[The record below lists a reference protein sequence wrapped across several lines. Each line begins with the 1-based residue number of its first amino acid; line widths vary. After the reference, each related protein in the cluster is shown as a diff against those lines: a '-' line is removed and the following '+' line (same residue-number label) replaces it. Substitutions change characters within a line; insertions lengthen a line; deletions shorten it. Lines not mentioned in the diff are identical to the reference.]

1 MQTIAKHVMNVH
13 MNRPNVNNDEDG
25 NAVGEIDLDKMKAY
39 IAYCRRFVTTRHRL
53 TCFAYWLNSKCA
65 PRLSPEAQE
74 MLSSHFVS
82 LRKQVQQVEQDND
95 ERSSIPITIRFV
107 VFLSELTS
115 LSLRLLHSQ
124 LEAIIRISES
134 LAKMTLAPVV
144 QNHHV
149 EEAIRLFKFST
160 MDAVSAG
167 SADGLSRGALNEEM
181 ARIERELRRRLPVGW
196 STSYQSLVREFVTQ
210 QGYSSHALERTLFIL
225 EKREV
230 IRFSGQVS
238 IIMFALPSLTR
249 PSEKSGTQSWC
260 LMYFR

>member
-1 MQTIAKHVMNVH
+1 
-13 MNRPNVNNDEDG
+13 
-25 NAVGEIDLDKMKAY
+25 
-39 IAYCRRFVTTRHRL
+39 
-53 TCFAYWLNSKCA
+53 
-65 PRLSPEAQE
+65 
-74 MLSSHFVS
+74 
-82 LRKQVQQVEQDND
+82 
-95 ERSSIPITIRFV
+95 
-107 VFLSELTS
+107 
-115 LSLRLLHSQ
+115 
-124 LEAIIRISES
+124 
-134 LAKMTLAPVV
+134 MTLAPVV